1 MSSRALG
8 SQVVLDHEYEGTTDT
23 LRAARSEVG
32 AILAERRLSVDVRER
47 AELVVSEL
55 ASNAV
60 QASPGAP
67 YRLSVAIESDD
78 AVVISLTSEA
88 SQGGQGGPPPR
99 AEWGPTN
106 VLSATGRGLLIVDE
120 LSDDVNVQ
128 RPTGGKIVVTATL
141 R

>member
-1 MSSRALG
+1 MSSRAVG
-8 SQVVLDHEYEGTTDT
+8 SEVVLDREYEGMTDT
-23 LRAARSEVG
+23 LRVARLEVG
-32 AILAERRLSVDVRER
+32 GRLAERRLSVDLRER

-67 YRLSVAIESDD
+67 YRIRVAIESDD
-78 AVVISLTSEA
+78 AVVIALTSEA
-88 SQGGQGGPPPR
+88 SQGGPPPR

-128 RPTGGKIVVTATL
+128 RPAGGKIIVTATL